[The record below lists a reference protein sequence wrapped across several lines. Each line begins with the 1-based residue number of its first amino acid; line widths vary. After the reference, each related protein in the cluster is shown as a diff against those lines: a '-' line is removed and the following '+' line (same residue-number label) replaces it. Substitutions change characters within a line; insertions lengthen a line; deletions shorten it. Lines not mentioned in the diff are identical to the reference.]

1 VWRVMRASS
10 KSSTPRP
17 DEPKINWATGG
28 VPLTDSKL
36 RALTER

>member
-1 VWRVMRASS
+1 VASKESIAWVFHSGTRRA
-10 KSSTPRP
+10 
-17 DEPKINWATGG
+17 KINWATGG